1 MEVIYSLVGLLIVMA
16 VIPAYIAKLK
26 GHSFGLFLF
35 YGLMLGPIA
44 IIHALLM
51 KGETGTTQSG
61 QGSKKCPYCAER
73 IQEEAIVC
81 KHCGRDLSPL
91 QASTTGPN
99 IGAIR
104 AYRTRKQWHNSIF
117 PAEFSGRPL
126 LRRVLPRDADR
137 VRFDQMRGRRTIPL
151 ARSQVAEECRFR
163 ELFRNEHLSHTV
175 TASALPGLGPFL
187 WPSGSSP
194 EACGFR

>member
-16 VIPAYIAKLK
+16 LIPAYIAKLK

-51 KGETGTTQSG
+51 KGETGTAQSG

-73 IQEEAIVC
+73 IQQEAIVC

-91 QASTTGPN
+91 QAAPPDRILEQSAPIKRESSGITQFSQRNFQVGLFVGVFFLATL
-99 IGAIR
+99 IV
-104 AYRTRKQWHNSIF
+104 YVSIK
-117 PAEFSGRPL
+117 
-126 LRRVLPRDADR
+126 
-137 VRFDQMRGRRTIPL
+137 
-151 ARSQVAEECRFR
+151 
-163 ELFRNEHLSHTV
+163 
-175 TASALPGLGPFL
+175 
-187 WPSGSSP
+187 
-194 EACGFR
+194 